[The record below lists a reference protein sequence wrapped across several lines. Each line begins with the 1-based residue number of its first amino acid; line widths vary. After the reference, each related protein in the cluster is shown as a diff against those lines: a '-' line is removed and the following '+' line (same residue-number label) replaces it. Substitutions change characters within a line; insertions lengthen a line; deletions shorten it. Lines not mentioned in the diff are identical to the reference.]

1 VATATS
7 ENIALTKLEV
17 TAQNWMDLRK
27 QMGLSEDNII
37 EKITF
42 TVKAAGP
49 SRDELDRLVALA
61 NERCPG
67 VECLTRSVPFEVK
80 LEA

>member
-1 VATATS
+1 MATATS

-27 QMGLSEDNII
+27 QMGLTEDNII
-37 EKITF
+37 EKIMF
-42 TVKAAGP
+42 TVKAVGP

-67 VECLTRSVPFEVK
+67 VECLIRSVPFKVK